1 MLFRSPQTPKPLQ
14 NEKLTNL
21 LLYYPNINQMA
32 DNDENVAAELQA
44 EELANAAME
53 ANMMEEDP
61 AQAAIRRQREL
72 AARHGQLVG

>member
-1 MLFRSPQTPKPLQ
+1 MKCVKSAILLLKARKV
-14 NEKLTNL
+14 KL